1 MMRILVL
8 AAAIAVI
15 GAIGAQAQDSDIRNT
30 ISRQFEAFKVD
41 DFTTAFTF
49 ASPTLQQFFQ
59 SPENFGRM
67 VTQGYPM
74 VWRPADVTY
83 LELRE
88 EGGTFWQR
96 VQITDTDGRTHYLEY
111 RMIETPEGWRI
122 SGVQILDAPGAAV

>member
-15 GAIGAQAQDSDIRNT
+15 GAIGAQAQDNDIRNT

-41 DFTTAFTF
+41 DFATAFTF

-88 EGGTFWQR
+88 EDGTFWQR
-96 VQITDTDGRTHYLEY
+96 VQITDTDRRTHYLEY